1 MAGLPSRPGEFHPE
15 PLTEPDLSLSTYP
28 ARATPEGCRLPPR
41 PLGSSGRPLTLT
53 ISSRVTRPL
62 RSTGITPL
70 PHYYGAVRTCLG
82 TLVGSPLVP
91 FPFPSPTSSSVRKP
105 GSGSRLL
112 YTGHRM
118 ASQQVSSRLIPEQS
132 PVLVSSEA
140 FRCVIGGSLALVS
153 RIHT

>member
-1 MAGLPSRPGEFHPE
+1 MVVRTCK
-15 PLTEPDLSLSTYP
+15 LTEPAPP
-28 ARATPEGCRLPPR
+28 ALPGFITTMGPSE
-41 PLGSSGRPLTLT
+41 PGR
-53 ISSRVTRPL
+53 R
-62 RSTGITPL
+62 
-70 PHYYGAVRTCLG
+70 LG

-105 GSGSRLL
+105 GSRLL

-118 ASQQVSSRLIPEQS
+118 ASKQVSSMLIPEQC

-153 RIHT
+153 RIHSAACGRNQRWLPRGGPDLTWRARIANLTIRPHPSNLLLTTNC